1 MLEIVGNSETTARIH
16 KMHNERFGCLI
27 SKSIMEFLQKDCSA
41 DELAKRMENFKL
53 SCAGYCVATYILGIG
68 DRHSDN
74 IMISKEGHFFHID
87 FGHFL
92 GNFKKKF
99 GINRGKLVSFCF

>member
-27 SKSIMEFLQKDCSA
+27 SKSIMMFIQANSA
-41 DELAKRMENFKL
+41 NEDELKKHIENFKL

-74 IMISKEGHFFHID
+74 IMITKEGHFFHID

-99 GINRGKLVSFCF
+99 GINRGK